1 MKANSKFNIE
11 DNEIVTSNV
20 KYCKKCKTKNNT
32 KAKFCLECG
41 NTEFVLSL
49 TPEKTN
55 VKYCKKCGTEVKN
68 SVKFCIEC
76 GCNEFVLE
84 RADDSSSKERE
95 VDLKYEKELDKILKK
110 IDKCKAEINDIDKAN
125 LTIENNIKKEVKKW
139 ESSIKTL
146 KMEEEQSIIVVQK
159 QTEDLDK
166 YKKELASL
174 KEEVKKINDK
184 IKDSNRKKDFDI
196 NNTIAL
202 EKINKELLSKLANV
216 KKDKTNLEAKLA
228 KFEKQL
234 ADAKRKQEQ
243 DRIKAEQEKERRIK
257 EAQAKEQALA
267 AELKRLNSPEGK
279 YPNIESKWCG
289 GAFNLVIKDL
299 EEIANAGY
307 SKSFLLL
314 GMAYEYGYS
323 VSKSLDKA
331 RYWYQKSA
339 QSGDPLGRFKSTNV
353 GVKYYSSTDENL
365 LIKLAGLEDITAM
378 MTLGKLYQNS
388 NQIGS
393 MYSARNWYDKAS
405 KRNPNDG
412 GEAAYLAGECSRK
425 CYGSGMGTI
434 NYYIEAGY
442 RGHKVSQKILADA
455 YKNTNPAL
463 YVDKKDPEKYQFW
476 MEKYKS
482 KW

>member
-1 MKANSKFNIE
+1 MKANSKFNILD
-11 DNEIVTSNV
+11 DNIVTNDV

-49 TPEKTN
+49 TPEKTD
-55 VKYCKKCGTEVKN
+55 VKYCKKCGTEVKK

-84 RADDSSSKERE
+84 LDNNSSSKEKE
-95 VDLKYEKELDKILKK
+95 VDFKYNEELNKILKK
-110 IDKCKAEINDIDKAN
+110 IDKCKKEINDIDKAN

-139 ESSIKTL
+139 EASIKTL
-146 KMEEEQSIIVVQK
+146 KTEEEQSIIIVQK
-159 QTEDLDK
+159 QTEDLEK
-166 YKKELASL
+166 YQVKLDSL
-174 KEEVKKINDK
+174 KEEVKKINNK
-184 IKDSNRKKDFDI
+184 IKESNRKKDLAI
-196 NNTIAL
+196 NNTTSL
-202 EKINKELLSKLANV
+202 EKTNKELLSKLANV
-216 KKDKTNLEAKLA
+216 KKDKTTLDAKLA

-234 ADAKRKQEQ
+234 EDTKRKKEQ
-243 DRIKAEQEKERRIK
+243 DRIKAEAEKERRIK
-257 EAQAKEQALA
+257 EAKAKEEALA

-307 SKSFLLL
+307 SKSYLLL
-314 GMAYEYGYS
+314 GMAYEYGYA

-331 RYWYQKSA
+331 RSWYQKSA

-353 GVKYYSSTDENL
+353 GLKYYSSTDESL
-365 LIKLAGLEDITAM
+365 LLKLAGLEDITAM

-393 MYSARNWYDKAS
+393 MYNARNWYDKAS
-405 KRNPNDG
+405 KRNSNDG
-412 GEAAYLAGECSRK
+412 GEAAYLAGECSKK
-425 CYGSGMGTI
+425 CYGSSMGTI

-442 RGHKVSQKILADA
+442 RGHKISQKILADA